1 MLPNVP
7 VSRVVSDGETVF
19 IHAESPSQSLDFL
32 PKTGILP
39 YFQGDFQELL
49 RILSIA
55 LFFGLVA
62 CSKPQTPKAP
72 THTSKPQK
80 SELPIPSELAMQAF

>member
-1 MLPNVP
+1 M
-7 VSRVVSDGETVF
+7 VSDDESVF

-49 RILSIA
+49 RIQRFYTKMTNHFS
-55 LFFGLVA
+55 GV
-62 CSKPQTPKAP
+62 
-72 THTSKPQK
+72 TSKIILK
-80 SELPIPSELAMQAF
+80 FIILKK